1 MPTFLLYSLKAAGC
15 LAVFYLFYKLLL
27 SRDTLH
33 RMNRVLLCGVLLLSF
48 LLPLC
53 VITVEKE
60 LPGVSAAGIDVIP
73 ENYFRRDMVFE
84 NRIPDDTR
92 DLMIIEEPEPAPE
105 PFDWGVLLGIIYFA
119 GMFATLGWTVCNI
132 VRVVRMTRRG
142 QRIPLGNGSVLVL
155 SDRIRA
161 PFSWMRYVVMSE
173 EDYACGGGTI
183 LVHEQ
188 AHQRLG
194 HSWDLL
200 LVDLLGCL
208 QWFNPAMWL
217 LRVELRAVHEY
228 EADEQV
234 LRCGVNAKD
243 YQMLLIKKAVG
254 GRWYSIANS
263 LNHSNLK
270 NRITMMLRKRSSRWA
285 RAKALYVLP
294 LACLALGAFA
304 QTSYVLPMYKT
315 TKNSGNG
322 EMPLPAGADGLT
334 VGEGQSGAKEFITP
348 ESREC
353 VVELLANLEQ
363 AAKEA
368 KTIVPTAHTLSG
380 RMFGP
385 DDKPLSG
392 FEFLCSGGRR
402 VVTDA
407 DGRFTI
413 TSAQPVRLLYFDRRN
428 KLFKLNGPFLDG
440 ADMEVEIR
448 LDKGFELSRRRT
460 GGDPIL
466 YIAEGD
472 PSDWHFD
479 RDRLPMLLYSGQEL
493 SPEFLQDFMALP
505 QLQIYGRVVKDPEM
519 IARYGTKSANGIVEL
534 NFEEGSLIHSWI
546 WGMDEPW
553 NSEWVELHLAWAGD
567 AVSDVLQ
574 TRYEESWDAQLA
586 ADGQAIE
593 THKPFSGFASI
604 TQSDDGQVWTL
615 TVSES
620 GKRWASLPFVPEAIL
635 YLIDGKEVS
644 QADFYKRYP
653 EEVTSVRLLKS
664 AAAVGKYGKRGR
676 CGAVEAASR
685 RKSDKAAVVEKVVKP
700 NPMAY
705 MKGDFKPVAGKKGTY
720 TVTKIDRRLNED
732 SDWDR
737 IPLVLWD
744 GRVVSI
750 YHLHPSMAGEIET
763 IRIIDDIDADILA
776 RYGTAARNGVISV
789 VSKASLREGDR
800 EVTIYDR
807 LNHPFRYLKGR
818 FVSIDGRNAYKV
830 SNLSLR
836 NVSGTDPDS
845 LPLVVVDDRVVPI
858 TTLGELPARKIETIQ
873 IFSSEDVFR
882 NPALVER
889 YGDAARVGAILVT
902 TRDAAKQ
909 AEKEAR
915 KSGAGESVVA
925 SVPEGPSSGTV
936 QTGNIPVDGQVKVRI
951 SEVAVPNDSLVV
963 SGHDLSSMLFL
974 LDGRR
979 VAVAEVKALNEA
991 EIESM
996 SVLKDEWA
1004 VGRYGEAAADGVVY
1018 VTTTAGARQ
1027 FDRLECSFER
1037 GNSFQEGPG
1046 LYRIEDTGNGFAI
1059 RPLNGARPLVLI
1071 NGRQVDDDYLKSI
1084 DAGKVLWVRI
1094 LQPGFELLDRYG
1106 ERARDGV
1113 IEFTTNESG
1122 ERTTLAVYSSN
1133 ASGKTPN
1140 KMTVVREPSGA
1151 SSGHSSVSKSIATS
1165 AQPLEETVTLT
1176 YTTGADSDSDSV
1188 SVSVVDNGRSLKQVG
1203 LIVLDGEEISAD
1215 RLSQLDP
1222 SRIDAMTVLKGEQ
1235 AVEHYGEKGAKGVI
1249 EITTKKNRSGVRR
1262 Q

>member
-142 QRIPLGNGSVLVL
+142 RRIPLGNGSVLVL

-234 LRCGVNAKD
+234 LRCGVDAKD

-304 QTSYVLPMYKT
+304 QTSYVLPEDKT

-334 VGEGQSGAKEFITP
+334 VGTP
-348 ESREC
+348 EGGMPPVEGSMA
-353 VVELLANLEQ
+353 ELLANLERTALEKQ
-363 AAKEA
+363 TAESG
-368 KTIVPTAHTLSG
+368 AHTFTG
-380 RMFGP
+380 RVFGR
-385 DDKPLSG
+385 DDKPWAG
-392 FEFLCSGGRR
+392 YEFICSGGRR

-407 DGRFTI
+407 EGRFTI
-413 TSAQPVRLLYFDRRN
+413 VSEKPIVCYLVGGETDRKVKSVGSRFGIPMETDIALEFHLKESLALTHLPVSDEPVVYAVYGDPADFRFDP
-428 KLFKLNGPFLDG
+428 KHPPLIMDG
-440 ADMEVEIR
+440 GE
-448 LDKGFELSRRRT
+448 ELSAETLDTYLGLPEQKMIGAWMVKGPEAVEGYGTRAANGVLSIGVQIYPYT
-460 GGDPIL
+460 QSWKPADPSLWDPEDLEL
-466 YIAEGD
+466 YLVWEGD
-472 PSDWHFD
+472 ELPEQFVAR
-479 RDRLPMLLYSGQEL
+479 RD
-493 SPEFLQDFMALP
+493 
-505 QLQIYGRVVKDPEM
+505 
-519 IARYGTKSANGIVEL
+519 
-534 NFEEGSLIHSWI
+534 
-546 WGMDEPW
+546 
-553 NSEWVELHLAWAGD
+553 
-567 AVSDVLQ
+567 
-574 TRYEESWDAQLA
+574 
-586 ADGQAIE
+586 
-593 THKPFSGFASI
+593 
-604 TQSDDGQVWTL
+604 
-615 TVSES
+615 
-620 GKRWASLPFVPEAIL
+620 
-635 YLIDGKEVS
+635 
-644 QADFYKRYP
+644 
-653 EEVTSVRLLKS
+653 
-664 AAAVGKYGKRGR
+664 
-676 CGAVEAASR
+676 
-685 RKSDKAAVVEKVVKP
+685 
-700 NPMAY
+700 AY
-705 MKGDFKPVAGKKGTY
+705 MKEEFAKLLTADAGKLERLGYKSVDGAEEWVTVEVSDGAALIPFWIDLSDEGLYLLDGEEIDYRQLGAMSPSSIATATRMTSGEARRRYGDRGRYGAIVYTSSPESERVTIEEKQKPSDLYHYITGDFEPTGVPDTY
-720 TVTKIDRRLNED
+720 RVRRIELSHSMPFEF
-732 SDWDR
+732 R
-737 IPLVLWD
+737 PLVLWN
-744 GRVVSI
+744 GKVSNI
-750 YHLHPSMAGEIET
+750 YLFTTPGIVHEIET
-763 IRIIDDIDADILA
+763 VRIVTEPDEATVA
-776 RYGTAARNGVISV
+776 RYGVSARNGVIEV
-789 VSKASLREGDR
+789 VSKTASREDDF
-800 EVTIYDR
+800 EVTVYDKY
-807 LNHPFRYLKGR
+807 NNPMRYLKGSFR
-818 FVSIDGRNAYKV
+818 SVDGKNTYKV
-830 SNLSLR
+830 SGLKLR
-836 NVSGTDPDS
+836 NVQGVRPGM
-845 LPLVVVDDRVVPI
+845 LPLVAVDGRVCSI
-858 TTLGELPARKIETIQ
+858 TDLEKIPARKIETIQ
-873 IFSSEDVFR
+873 IFSWEDVLR

-909 AEKEAR
+909 AKKEAR

-925 SVPEGPSSGTV
+925 SVAEGPSSGTV
-936 QTGNIPVDGQVKVRI
+936 QTGNTSVDGQGKVRI
-951 SEVAVPNDSLVV
+951 SEVAAPNDSFVV

-1037 GNSFQEGPG
+1037 
-1046 LYRIEDTGNGFAI
+1046 
-1059 RPLNGARPLVLI
+1059 
-1071 NGRQVDDDYLKSI
+1071 
-1084 DAGKVLWVRI
+1084 
-1094 LQPGFELLDRYG
+1094 
-1106 ERARDGV
+1106 
-1113 IEFTTNESG
+1113 
-1122 ERTTLAVYSSN
+1122 
-1133 ASGKTPN
+1133 
-1140 KMTVVREPSGA
+1140 
-1151 SSGHSSVSKSIATS
+1151 
-1165 AQPLEETVTLT
+1165 
-1176 YTTGADSDSDSV
+1176 
-1188 SVSVVDNGRSLKQVG
+1188 
-1203 LIVLDGEEISAD
+1203 
-1215 RLSQLDP
+1215 
-1222 SRIDAMTVLKGEQ
+1222 
-1235 AVEHYGEKGAKGVI
+1235 
-1249 EITTKKNRSGVRR
+1249 
-1262 Q
+1262 